1 MISDRTAEINAVQ
14 NTFTTERNN
23 LVKRQLIV
31 GAVAVLISIAL
42 ALLGVRFLSR
52 RYIAG
57 PINRLLNT
65 ARHVMEGGYKDPIVV
80 TPESDYAPLEAL
92 LQSGQTILRKME
104 ESQAV

>member
-1 MISDRTAEINAVQ
+1 MISDRMAEITAVH

-31 GAVAVLISIAL
+31 GAVAVLVAIAL

-65 ARHVMEGGYKDPIVV
+65 ARHVMEGGHKDPIVV

-92 LQSGQTILRKME
+92 LQSGQILRRME